1 MFRLEV
7 VSLRGNINY
16 DISDGSEWFESV
28 LTAELCVTAI
38 CRLLINN
45 QCVVLKYQTTCT
57 VFRSLACTS
66 LIHPMQYP
74 WVASSTLPSS
84 QERLAVCKDYIFI
97 LLYQI
102 NCSVH
107 PHSFP
112 APNLAKLQRSH
123 QSDCRCWISGWGRWT
138 TASPTAASSWWRCI
152 CWRPAAEAEE
162 TRPSASVRYLC
173 QDNTHQQISD

>member
-1 MFRLEV
+1 MNYVCVFRLEV

-28 LTAELCVTAI
+28 LTAEPCVTAI

-74 WVASSTLPSS
+74 
-84 QERLAVCKDYIFI
+84 
-97 LLYQI
+97 
-102 NCSVH
+102 
-107 PHSFP
+107 
-112 APNLAKLQRSH
+112 
-123 QSDCRCWISGWGRWT
+123 
-138 TASPTAASSWWRCI
+138 
-152 CWRPAAEAEE
+152 
-162 TRPSASVRYLC
+162 
-173 QDNTHQQISD
+173 